1 MARQHAKQS
10 KSQDAILVGGKH
22 YVAVTESDLDQI
34 FELLQLSPHPD
45 ITTLGAVSVRS
56 VYIPSHGYGGMLYRN
71 GEYCVVTCP
80 DDEQDILQIT
90 KIFSVKFEGCY
101 NIFLQGEQYKQAI
114 NTCTTH
120 HTKDNA
126 LSCS

>member
-10 KSQDAILVGGKH
+10 NISWWKH

-80 DDEQDILQIT
+80 DDEQDILQILT
-90 KIFSVKFEGCY
+90 S
-101 NIFLQGEQYKQAI
+101 L
-114 NTCTTH
+114 
-120 HTKDNA
+120 DRD
-126 LSCS
+126 